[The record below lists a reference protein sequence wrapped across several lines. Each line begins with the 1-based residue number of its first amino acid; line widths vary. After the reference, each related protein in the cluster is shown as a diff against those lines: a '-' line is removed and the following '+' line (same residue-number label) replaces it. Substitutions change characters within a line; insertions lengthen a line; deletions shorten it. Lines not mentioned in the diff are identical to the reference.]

1 METRTTLEH
10 TRQQDETEE
19 EFYDTFRSHVKA
31 FEHFGGNIGND
42 EGLILELKDESSPD
56 HPGDMPDK
64 TDTTLAEV
72 KEWITKVKTYEIK
85 IRAAARERYLAMMF
99 LKKVNRKKY
108 GDLWVS
114 LKNNYSRGTDQ
125 YPHTL
130 SDAYSLVCSHT
141 PEIRDSKKNR
151 DYRDR
156 LIPTPNPSP
165 QPPDI
170 SFLQQHEIV
179 PDTGENTF
187 PNVTC
192 FKCRTKGHYA
202 NKCPNASARTDF
214 NAL

>member
-1 METRTTLEH
+1 M
-10 TRQQDETEE
+10 
-19 EFYDTFRSHVKA
+19 
-31 FEHFGGNIGND
+31 
-42 EGLILELKDESSPD
+42 KDESSPD

-64 TDTTLAEV
+64 TDATLAEL

-156 LIPTPNPSP
+156 LIPTPNP
-165 QPPDI
+165 
-170 SFLQQHEIV
+170 
-179 PDTGENTF
+179 
-187 PNVTC
+187 
-192 FKCRTKGHYA
+192 
-202 NKCPNASARTDF
+202 
-214 NAL
+214 